1 MALNL
6 GFGTH
11 WKIVILPHK
20 GGFVK
25 TEVPN
30 NVLLTCYKKVGHPR
44 HVDAGSIIIRWGHHT
59 GLNNQNNA
67 IGQNCQT

>member
-1 MALNL
+1 MTVNL
-6 GFGTH
+6 GFGKH
-11 WKIVILPHK
+11 WKIFILLHT

-44 HVDAGSIIIRWGHHT
+44 HVDAGSIIIR
-59 GLNNQNNA
+59 
-67 IGQNCQT
+67 